1 MILRGGKEKLK
12 VLIANRGEIAC
23 RIAQGLRELGIG
35 AVGVFVEGDE
45 ASRHVTFLDEA
56 YPIQSYLSVEEL
68 LRVARISGVSAVHP
82 GYGFLSERPVFVRA
96 LEAAHIAFIGPRAE
110 TMEALGGKIAAK
122 ELAERIGIPTV
133 PWAKVAPGESILEAG
148 KRVGFPLLLKAQ
160 AGGGGKG
167 MRKVTE
173 ASELEGAAESASRE
187 AIAAFGDGVLFLERY
202 VENPRHIEVQIFG
215 DGRGEGLHLFEREC
229 SLQRRHQKIWE
240 EAPAPHLLEKTRKVI
255 HESSLKLVQE
265 TSYRNAGTIE
275 YLVDA
280 AGNAYFIEMNTRLQ
294 VEHPVTELITGVDL
308 VHMQVE
314 LALNPAH
321 YTLPT
326 GIFERGHA
334 IEVRICSEDAWNDFG
349 PCTGKIRNLIWPMG
363 AGIRVDRGIE
373 VGQVISTQFDSMLAK
388 IIVHAPTRKQAVD
401 RMRVA
406 LADTV
411 IDGVGTNLPYL
422 QALTLH
428 AGVIDGRVDTGFL
441 MREAPALLSAPDLSG
456 LGNLLA
462 DGAMTRI
469 SPSAAQAS
477 GQSVSPWHLLRRNG

>member
-1 MILRGGKEKLK
+1 MKQRK

-23 RIAQGLRELGIG
+23 RIAQGVRELGMVP
-35 AVGVFVEGDE
+35 VGVYVEGDE
-45 ASRHVTFLDEA
+45 ASRHVTFVDEI
-56 YPIQSYLSVEEL
+56 YPIKSYLSVEEL
-68 LRVARISGVSAVHP
+68 VQVAIVSGASAVHP

-96 LEAAHIAFIGPRAE
+96 LESENIAFIGPRAE

-173 ASELEGAAESASRE
+173 SSELEAAAESASRE

-202 VENPRHIEVQIFG
+202 VENPRHIEVQVFG
-215 DGRGEGLHLFEREC
+215 DGKGNGIHLFEREC

-255 HESSLKLVQE
+255 HESSLKLVKE
-265 TSYRNAGTIE
+265 TAYRNAGTIE
-275 YLVDA
+275 YLVDSE
-280 AGNAYFIEMNTRLQ
+280 GNAYFIEMNTRLQ

-308 VHMQVE
+308 VHMQLE
-314 LALNPAH
+314 LALSGE
-321 YTLPT
+321 TFQLPD
-326 GIFERGHA
+326 GLIERGHA

-373 VGQVISTQFDSMLAK
+373 IGQVVSTQFDSMLAK
-388 IIVHAPTRKQAVD
+388 IIVTAPTRKKAVE

-428 AGVIDGRVDTGFL
+428 PGVIDGRVDTGFL
-441 MREAPALLSAPDLSG
+441 MREAQTLLTPPDLSG
-456 LGNLLA
+456 LGNLINEGLGLGRGGSSYEQTS
-462 DGAMTRI
+462 DQI
-469 SPSAAQAS
+469 P
-477 GQSVSPWHLLRRNG
+477 SPWQILRRF